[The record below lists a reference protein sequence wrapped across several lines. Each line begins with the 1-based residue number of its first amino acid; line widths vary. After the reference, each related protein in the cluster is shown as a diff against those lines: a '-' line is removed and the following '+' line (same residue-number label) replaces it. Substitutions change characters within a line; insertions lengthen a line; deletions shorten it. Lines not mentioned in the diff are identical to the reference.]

1 MGIFVIGS
9 FFLALLGGGV
19 LGAVSL
25 LIHLFAVRKGRGSW
39 KRFLLI
45 SGAATVVV
53 GVSAYLWMFS
63 SPEASGAPTG
73 DDYARAI
80 LGAALLGGSPGVG
93 LLAGLLALLK
103 GNAPTPVS
111 PA

>member
-1 MGIFVIGS
+1 MGMFVIGS

-19 LGAVSL
+19 LGVVSL

-39 KRFLLI
+39 KWFLLF

-63 SPEASGAPTG
+63 APEASGAPTG
-73 DDYARAI
+73 DDYARAV

-93 LLAGLLALLK
+93 LLAGLLTLLK
-103 GNAPTPVS
+103 GNAPAPVS
-111 PA
+111 PT

>member
-1 MGIFVIGS
+1 MAAAGWRS
-9 FFLALLGGGV
+9 V
-19 LGAVSL
+19 LGAASL
-25 LIHLFAVRKGRGSW
+25 LINLFAVRKGRGSW
-39 KRFLLI
+39 KRFLLF

-53 GVSAYLWMFS
+53 GLSAYLWMFS
-63 SPEASGAPTG
+63 APEASRAPTG

-93 LLAGLLALLK
+93 LLAGLLTLLK
-103 GNAPTPVS
+103 RNASAPVS